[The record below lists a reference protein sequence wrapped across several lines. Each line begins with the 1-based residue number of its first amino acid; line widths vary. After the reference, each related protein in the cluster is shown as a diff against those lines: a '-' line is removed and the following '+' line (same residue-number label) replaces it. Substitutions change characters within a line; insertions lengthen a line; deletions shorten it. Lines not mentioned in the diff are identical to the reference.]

1 MILIHVLYRLICNL
15 DNVKYDIGDEND
27 LSPFNSINVN
37 RRNIG
42 IKPLRLTPTV
52 DIWKLTNKN
61 RKIRGCIIGVK
72 HIYFLLLFGQTV
84 FSS

>member
-1 MILIHVLYRLICNL
+1 M
-15 DNVKYDIGDEND
+15 KND

-52 DIWKLTNKN
+52 DIWKLTNKT

-72 HIYFLLLFGQTV
+72 HIYFLL
-84 FSS
+84 

>member
-1 MILIHVLYRLICNL
+1 MIYLHL
-15 DNVKYDIGDEND
+15 
-27 LSPFNSINVN
+27 NSINVN

-42 IKPLRLTPTV
+42 IKHLILTRIV

-72 HIYFLLLFGQTV
+72 HIYFLLFLARRFLVVDGGV
-84 FSS
+84 SKDPFMFIVWSSYSH